1 VGEGVGIWDGNEV
14 GREEG
19 SEVGEGVG
27 IWDGADGK
35 EVGGSEGAEV
45 GIVEGL
51 LVAAIVDIEPM
62 LINDVGMLEMRS
74 DAKPS
79 ELKAEFTLDTN
90 SVEED
95 QEVSVKSIKMSN
107 VTIHV

>member
-1 VGEGVGIWDGNEV
+1 
-14 GREEG
+14 
-19 SEVGEGVG
+19 VGEGVG

-45 GIVEGL
+45 GIVEGF
-51 LVAAIVDIEPM
+51 LVAAIVDIELM
-62 LINDVGMLEMRS
+62 LITGVGMLVMRS

-79 ELKAEFTLDTN
+79 EFKAVFTLDTN
-90 SVEED
+90 SVGED
-95 QEVSVKSIKMSN
+95 QVVSVKSIKMSN